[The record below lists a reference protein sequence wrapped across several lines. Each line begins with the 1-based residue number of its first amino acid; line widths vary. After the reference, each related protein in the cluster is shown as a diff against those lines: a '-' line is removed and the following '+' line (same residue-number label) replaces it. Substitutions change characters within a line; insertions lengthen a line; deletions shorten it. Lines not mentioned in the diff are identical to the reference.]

1 MNCPGACLVYRSR
14 RRSYRDLP
22 IRYAEFGHVHRH
34 ELSGVLHGL
43 FRVRAF
49 TQDDAHIFCR
59 LDQVTEEVR
68 SVLDVIQGFYA
79 RFGLGDVSLKLAT
92 RPEKAS
98 GAPEMWDA
106 AEEALRTSL
115 GDRPHEL
122 KEGDGAFYGPKIDF
136 HVADT
141 MGRSW
146 QLGTCQLD
154 FYMPEK
160 FDLSYTTPEDAE
172 ERPVMIH
179 RAVTGSLERFL
190 GILIENGAGAFP
202 FWLAPEQA
210 RVLPVADRHAPYAEE
225 VRGRLRREGLRAEVD
240 ARGESVG
247 RRIRDGE
254 LAKVPYLLVVGDR
267 EAESGTASARARGE
281 GDLGALPLDELAG
294 RLAGEARDG

>member
-1 MNCPGACLVYRSR
+1 
-14 RRSYRDLP
+14 
-22 IRYAEFGHVHRH
+22 
-34 ELSGVLHGL
+34 
-43 FRVRAF
+43 
-49 TQDDAHIFCR
+49 
-59 LDQVTEEVR
+59 
-68 SVLDVIQGFYA
+68 
-79 RFGLGDVSLKLAT
+79 
-92 RPEKAS
+92 
-98 GAPEMWDA
+98 MWDA
-106 AEEALRTSL
+106 AEEALRVAL

-154 FYMPEK
+154 FYMPER
-160 FDLSYTTPEDAE
+160 FELTYTSAEDVE

-179 RAVTGSLERFL
+179 RAVTGSIERFL

-210 RVLPVADRHAPYAEE
+210 RVLPVSDRHAAYAEE

-254 LAKVPYLLVVGDR
+254 LDKVPYLLVVGDKEV
-267 EAESGTASARARGE
+267 EAATASVRARHG
-281 GDLGALPLDELAG
+281 GDRGAVTIEELAAE
-294 RLAGEARDG
+294 LADEALG